1 MSSAE
6 LTAPRGG
13 SHEGRAHGVRIAV
26 PGAPATVL
34 TLLIGLILVAVFDHG
49 AVDEAASARIEV
61 AGALIALL
69 AGATGLWSGE
79 LRIRASRTGAVAL
92 GLLLAFCAW
101 SAVSLAWSV
110 APDRTWVEFNRTVLY
125 LLCLGMAFACGAS
138 WRRAPEALASGLIA
152 VGATVCAYAIGQ
164 KLVPGVHIG
173 RILNLDQTGAIPRL
187 QEPLGYW
194 NALALLLSLIA
205 PLALGRAVDPARGSR
220 SRLAHLLLL
229 VLLLLTVVLTLSRG
243 GLIALAI
250 ALGVWL
256 AVGGRGLRGL
266 AWLTLAVLAATPALI
281 LGLSNHSLTS
291 DDIGL
296 ASRES
301 AGLLLLAAL
310 AGGLLIGGFLALRLL
325 GLEQRTAVAPA
336 TVRRIVRGL
345 RWAGLAVV
353 LVAVLSIA
361 VSGTISRTWQ
371 SFTGTHA
378 ASVTQPSRLL
388 SADSANR
395 WVWWKEAA
403 GAFSDRPLGGWGAG
417 SFPVVHLL
425 YRRDTLTVNEAHS
438 VPLEWLAET
447 GIVGVLLAG
456 GAVLVL
462 LAGAGAAVRAA
473 QTPSERAVRAG
484 LAAAGA
490 AFASHCLFD
499 WDWDIPGVTLP
510 TLLCLGV
517 LAGSAARTPR
527 AAARPPRPR
536 PMLLAIL
543 TAALCVGAISAAIPS
558 LAATRARSALV
569 AAAGASTPHLGSSAA
584 GARLAGQLD
593 PLSDAGPRAAATI
606 ALHEGQR
613 QRARRDLSDAI
624 NREPSDPQAWADLAY
639 VETVLG
645 HISDGRRAAQRA
657 RELDP
662 LGAVTSS
669 LAGALSATGSVA
681 AAPPA
686 DSATAV
692 QTPSP

>member
-13 SHEGRAHGVRIAV
+13 SQSGLAQGVKVRV

-34 TLLIGLILVAVFDHG
+34 TLLIWLILVAVFDHG

-69 AGATGLWSGE
+69 AAAAGLWSGE
-79 LRIRASRTGAVAL
+79 LRIRTSRSGGVAL

-125 LLCLGMAFACGAS
+125 LLCLGIAVACGAS

-152 VGATVCAYAIGQ
+152 VGAAVCAYAIGQ

-229 VLLLLTVVLTLSRG
+229 VLLLLTVALTLSRG
-243 GLIALAI
+243 GLIVLAI
-250 ALGVWL
+250 AFGVSL
-256 AVGGRGLRGL
+256 AAGGRGLRGL
-266 AWLTLAVLAATPALI
+266 LWLVLAVLAATPALI

-291 DDIGL
+291 DDIAL

-325 GLEQRTAVAPA
+325 GLEQRTAIAPA

-353 LVAVLSIA
+353 VAAALSIA
-361 VSGTISRTWQ
+361 VSGTISRTWH
-371 SFTGTHA
+371 SFTATHA

-425 YRRDTLTVNEAHS
+425 YRRDALTVNEAHS
-438 VPLEWLAET
+438 VPLQWLAET
-447 GIVGVLLAG
+447 GIVGALFAG
-456 GAVLVL
+456 GAVLLL

-473 QTPSERAVRAG
+473 QTPSDRAVRAG

-490 AFASHCLFD
+490 AFATHCLFD
-499 WDWDIPGVTLP
+499 WGWDIPGVTMP
-510 TLLCLGV
+510 ALLCLGV
-517 LAGSAARTPR
+517 LAGSAARTTQ
-527 AAARPPRPR
+527 AGERPPRPR
-536 PMLLAIL
+536 PLWLAIL
-543 TAALCVGAISAAIPS
+543 SAALCLGAISAAIPS
-558 LAATRARSALV
+558 LAASRARSALV

-593 PLSDAGPRAAATI
+593 PLSDAGPLAAATI

-613 QRARRDLSDAI
+613 QRARRDLWDAI
-624 NREPSDPQAWADLAY
+624 NREPSDPQAWADLSY

-645 HISDGRRAAQRA
+645 HISDARRAAQRA

-662 LGAVTSS
+662 LGGVTSS
-669 LAGALSATGSVA
+669 LAGALSATWSVA

-686 DSATAV
+686 DSATASK
-692 QTPSP
+692 TP